1 MTTPSRNKIFIS
13 YSHSDKKWLQM
24 LKLHLDLYVSE
35 EQAYYWDDTK
45 IKAGDNWM
53 DEIQNALGE
62 AKVAVLLV
70 SKTFLTS
77 KFIGKHEVPVI
88 KEAFQANE
96 LRIFWIAIGYSGYMK
111 TWLKDRQAAN
121 KPDVPLETLPSYEC
135 DKILLEICEQIDQVM
150 NASPVQAESPPQTK
164 GKTRTDFI
172 RCNRTRYLHRY
183 RGFLNASLK
192 DRPNLPQVCVIFG
205 KLGQSHDNLVERMHR
220 EVIAQLA
227 TLKSTSSTRQ
237 GILFKQQQV
246 RWPEPSDALEAQKE
260 FLLTE
265 LSDVYAEQMLD
276 YPSTF
281 PASTLAGLS
290 KLSQYKFVTV
300 RHELHLGEGAS
311 ADWGAF
317 VPALTWY
324 LQNYWA
330 ELASILESSNA
341 TQSWPQFLIFIKFT
355 YKPAG
360 FLGKLGLPGGVPF
373 DKELVKANLAEIV
386 QRTNILFPCM
396 LLDELVTPTYPEVIR
411 WYTDNDI
418 YDTEQDRLE
427 AAIKLYEQFGEDI
440 SMGIIERELRKCL
453 SR

>member
-1 MTTPSRNKIFIS
+1 MTTSNRNKIFSS
-13 YSHSDKKWLQM
+13 YSHSDKKWLEM
-24 LKLHLDLYVSE
+24 LKPHLDLYVSQ

-45 IKAGDNWM
+45 IKAGDTWM
-53 DEIQNALGE
+53 DEIQQALAE
-62 AKVAVLLV
+62 AKVAILLV

-88 KEAFQANE
+88 RDAFQANE
-96 LRIFWIAIGYSGYMK
+96 LKIFWIAIGYSGYTK

-121 KPDVPLETLPSYEC
+121 KPDQPLESLPSYEC
-135 DKILLEICEQIDQVM
+135 DKILVEICEQIEEVM
-150 NASPVQAESPPQTK
+150 NESPAQPVSPPQAK
-164 GKTRTDFI
+164 GKTQNDFI

-183 RGFLNASLK
+183 RSFLHASLK

-205 KLGQSHDNLVERMHR
+205 KLGQSHDNLIERMHR
-220 EVIAQLA
+220 EVISQLA
-227 TLKSTSSTRQ
+227 ALKSTSSTRQ

-246 RWPEPSDALEAQKE
+246 LWPEPSDALETQQE
-260 FLLTE
+260 FLLAE
-265 LSDVYAEQMLD
+265 LSEVYAEQVLD
-276 YPSTF
+276 SPIF

-290 KLSQYKFVTV
+290 KLSQYKFVTI
-300 RHELHLGEGAS
+300 RHEIHLGEGAS

-330 ELASILESSNA
+330 ELASMLESTSG
-341 TQSWPQFLIFIKFT
+341 TPSWPQFLIFIKFS

-360 FLGKLGLPGGVPF
+360 FLGKLGLPGGVSF

-386 QRTNILFPCM
+386 KRTNVLFPCM

-411 WYTDNDI
+411 WYTDNGV

-427 AAIKLYEQFGEDI
+427 AAIKLYEQYGEDI

-453 SR
+453 NR